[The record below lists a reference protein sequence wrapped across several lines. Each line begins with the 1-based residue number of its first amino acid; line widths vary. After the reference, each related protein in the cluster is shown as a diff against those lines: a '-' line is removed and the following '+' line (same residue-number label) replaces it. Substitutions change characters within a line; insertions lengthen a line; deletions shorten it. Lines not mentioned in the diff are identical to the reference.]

1 MSLVWTRFV
10 EETECPL
17 VLVAEGGALREIR
30 FESDG
35 PAGGR
40 EDAGDALL
48 HETSRQLR
56 DYFAGGLR
64 EFQLPLA
71 PVGTAFQQRVWR
83 ELLNVKYGE
92 TRSYGDIARLI
103 GAPAAVRAVGTAN
116 GRNPIPIVIPC
127 HRIIGANGK
136 LTGFGGGLPL
146 KKFLLNLERS
156 QRELNYLSVGISG
169 LQA

>member
-1 MSLVWTRFV
+1 MSLVWARFGG
-10 EETECPL
+10 ETDCPL
-17 VLVAEGGALREIR
+17 VLVAAGDALREIR
-30 FESDG
+30 FGSDA

-40 EDAGDALL
+40 ADTGDAVLQ
-48 HETSRQLR
+48 EVARQLQA
-56 DYFAGGLR
+56 YFAGGLR

-71 PVGTAFQQRVWR
+71 PAGTAFQERVWR
-83 ELLNVKYGE
+83 ELLGVPYGE

-103 GAPAAVRAVGTAN
+103 GAPAAVRAVGAAN